1 MFSVLGWSLIQRQ
14 QLMTAPTYTSTLT
27 IGELEASYPMYCK
40 ALRIL
45 VRDGVSESKARR
57 TVCWSRLATLHSSLP
72 RQYRDPR
79 QLFIL
84 LRREQG
90 HDPQLSQPSIH

>member
-72 RQYRDPR
+72 RVTLPFLIQRW
-79 QLFIL
+79 QLMST
-84 LRREQG
+84 
-90 HDPQLSQPSIH
+90 PTNTTALSQPSIH